1 VRENLTPEGVS
12 YMISTVLFLGF
23 TLLVM
28 VGPVLPQEPTAP
40 APSSKPAPEYKAAIK
55 WKRFDYTCE
64 GEQKLTVYLHDQTV
78 KVRFKDSN
86 YLMRQVPSADGG
98 RYSDGRAVWWSVGN
112 GGFLQE
118 DNPDGEGKMIVKD
131 CKLDK
136 PLNGGAAASN
146 AGGVAGS
153 VTGTVTYLQR
163 MALPPTAVIQVQ
175 LLDVSLADAPSKVIA
190 EDKITLG
197 DRQVPVPFE
206 FKFDPSAIDPK
217 HSYSVR
223 AKILVDGELRF
234 ISDQSHPVLTR
245 GNPSKVE
252 IVVKQTNPQSPGQ
265 P

>member
-1 VRENLTPEGVS
+1 MEMRGRMNLTFS
-12 YMISTVLFLGF
+12 SRLLFFCVFSGAA
-23 TLLVM
+23 
-28 VGPVLPQEPTAP
+28 VGALRAAQESAP
-40 APSSKPAPEYKAAIK
+40 APSSQQAQAYKTAIK

-64 GEQKLTVYLHDQTV
+64 GGQKLVVFLHDQTV
-78 KVRFKDSN
+78 KVRFKDSS

-98 RYSDGRAVWWSVGN
+98 RYSDGKVVWWGVGS

-118 DNPDGEGKMIVKD
+118 DSPDGNGAMIVKD

-136 PLNGGAAASN
+136 PMNGGAAQSTG
-146 AGGVAGS
+146 AGR

-206 FKFDPSAIDPK
+206 LKFDPSAIDPK
-217 HSYSVR
+217 HAYSVS
-223 AKILVDGELRF
+223 AKIMVDGELRF
-234 ISDQSHPVLTR
+234 ASDQSHPVLTR
-245 GNPSKVE
+245 GNPNKVE
-252 IVVKQTNPQSPGQ
+252 IVVKQVTPQKP
-265 P
+265 

>member
-1 VRENLTPEGVS
+1 MVS
-12 YMISTVLFLGF
+12 RVLFLGV
-23 TLLVM
+23 TLVVM
-28 VGPVLPQEPTAP
+28 AGPVVSQEPAAP
-40 APSSKPAPEYKAAIK
+40 APSPKQSPVYKTAIK

-64 GEQKLTVYLHDQTV
+64 GGQKLVVYLHDQTV
-78 KVRFKDSN
+78 KIRFKDSS

-98 RYSDGRAVWWSVGN
+98 RYSDGKVVWWGVGN

-118 DNPDGEGKMIVKD
+118 DNPDGNGAMIVKG

-136 PLNGGAAASN
+136 PMNGDAAQSN
-146 AGGVAGS
+146 VAGS

-175 LLDVSLADAPSKVIA
+175 LLDVSLANAPSKVIA

-206 FKFDPSAIDPK
+206 LKFDPAAIDPK
-217 HSYSVR
+217 HAYSVG
-223 AKILVDGELRF
+223 AKIMVDGELRF

-245 GNPSKVE
+245 GNPNKVE
-252 IVVKQTNPQSPGQ
+252 IVVKQVTPQKPG
-265 P
+265 